1 MSPKKALLRAWFLL
15 AKKHKRQVTFFWKG
29 SWMKLVS
36 MIWKYSRNVF
46 LMPGCSCSLL
56 SYFTFF
62 EADGFF
68 FFKTH
73 LHRWVETPGD
83 VKKKHVAW
91 ELKLQRRCHVHPDWG
106 FFSVCLPVETRD
118 TNWVFETWAQFP
130 GASRFLLFGFSVEW
144 RWTIQDDS
152 HGPMDDLFRFFGG
165 VIVHSDVKERI

>member
-1 MSPKKALLRAWFLL
+1 MVFVGRNIKKNRWLSFGGEVGIHDLEVFQ
-15 AKKHKRQVTFFWKG
+15 KCFF
-29 SWMKLVS
+29 
-36 MIWKYSRNVF
+36 
-46 LMPGCSCSLL
+46 MPGCSCSLL

-83 VKKKHVAW
+83 VKKNMLHGSLWPAA
-91 ELKLQRRCHVHPDWG
+91 HVHPDWG

-165 VIVHSDVKERI
+165 